1 MERTFGVAQ
10 NAKRSEAHNGTTAP
24 SAARRWEINCMDEYI
39 KRKEIRR
46 AYEKLASS
54 YMHGEPYIADWKF
67 DEMIEELPAA
77 DVAPVMHGRW
87 ISLTDCSNAGVYC
100 SICHKKVYK
109 EDYAWCNKK
118 NRGRSSYC
126 PNCGAKMNERNE

>member
-1 MERTFGVAQ
+1 
-10 NAKRSEAHNGTTAP
+10 
-24 SAARRWEINCMDEYI
+24 MDEYI
-39 KRKEIRR
+39 KREEIRR
-46 AYEKLASS
+46 AYEKLARS

-109 EDYAWCNKK
+109 EDYAWCNRK
-118 NRGRSSYC
+118 NKVRSPYC
-126 PNCGAKMNERNE
+126 PNCGAKMDLEGGTDD